1 MEYRMI
7 KGLLFDLNGTL
18 IDICTN
24 EEDFHTYR
32 VTANFLDYYGV
43 KITPE
48 QLKDKFFALNHRQR
62 KESKEKF
69 PEFDVAEIFYEIIEN
84 YTVNASEKSCE
95 EKYFLAETVSRVFRA
110 ASRHHLALYDGVKD
124 ILDIFKNK
132 YKMGAVSDGQKL
144 WAEPELESCSL
155 EGYFS
160 FVLVSGFLGFRK
172 PDKRMF
178 EMAIEKMGLPPEEIL
193 FIGNDMYRDV
203 YGAENAGLKCVFFKS
218 NQGDHSFHGAEPDY
232 IIYHF
237 RELVNAVNFIN
248 LQEEKKNG

>member
-1 MEYRMI
+1 MI

-69 PEFDVAEIFYEIIEN
+69 PEFDVSKIFYEIIEN
-84 YTVNASEKSCE
+84 YSASLSKTEKERQERLS
-95 EKYFLAETVSRVFRA
+95 LADIASRVFRA

-144 WAEPELESCSL
+144 WAEPELAGCSL
-155 EGYFS
+155 EEYFS
-160 FVLVSGFLGFRK
+160 FVLVSGFLGYRK

-203 YGAENAGLKCVFFKS
+203 YGAKNAGLKCVFFKS
-218 NQGDHSFHGAEPDY
+218 NQGDHSFHGVEPDY